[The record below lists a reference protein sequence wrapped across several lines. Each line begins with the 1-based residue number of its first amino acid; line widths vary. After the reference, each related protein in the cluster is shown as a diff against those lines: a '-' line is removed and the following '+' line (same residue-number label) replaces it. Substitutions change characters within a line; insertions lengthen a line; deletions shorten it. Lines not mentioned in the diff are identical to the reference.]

1 MINLRNTKRN
11 YEVNYPT
18 KFSELDFKKL
28 LDVVKNVNVS
38 EHYAIIALSQ
48 SFTPFSLATLGAKQN
63 KNMSIPVTANFVRA
77 NDPNNKLHAAEG
89 DKVIISRSDLE
100 MSTHLPVR
108 FGLSTA
114 TIADILQDDPKT
126 VTMLRE
132 NPVDEKGNLV
142 KEIIIVE
149 FKLVPISA
157 IKATFD
163 KNVNTIDAYRTVIS
177 GS

>member
-11 YEVNYPT
+11 YEVSYPT
-18 KFSELDFKKL
+18 KFSELDFEKIL
-28 LDVVKNVNVS
+28 NVVKNINVS
-38 EHYAIIALSQ
+38 EHYAIIALCQ

-63 KNMSIPVTANFVRA
+63 KDMAVPVSANFVRA
-77 NDPNNKLHAAEG
+77 NDPNNKLHAKEG
-89 DKVIISRSDLE
+89 DKIIISRSDLE
-100 MSTHLPVR
+100 MSVHLPVR

-126 VTMLRE
+126 VTMLRQ
-132 NPVDEKGNLV
+132 NPIDEKGNLV

-163 KNVNTIDAYRTVIS
+163 KSVTITDGYKTTIS

>member
-11 YEVNYPT
+11 YEVSYPT
-18 KFSELDFKKL
+18 KFSELDFNKL
-28 LDVVKNVNVS
+28 LDVVKNVNIS

-63 KNMSIPVTANFVRA
+63 KDMAVPVTANFIRA
-77 NDPNNKLHAAEG
+77 NDPNNKLHATEG

-100 MSTHLPVR
+100 LSTHLPVR

-114 TIADILQDDPKT
+114 TIADILQDDTKT
-126 VTMLRE
+126 RTMLHQ
-132 NPVDEKGNLV
+132 NPVDEEGNLV

-163 KNVNTIDAYRTVIS
+163 RNITITDAYRTVIS